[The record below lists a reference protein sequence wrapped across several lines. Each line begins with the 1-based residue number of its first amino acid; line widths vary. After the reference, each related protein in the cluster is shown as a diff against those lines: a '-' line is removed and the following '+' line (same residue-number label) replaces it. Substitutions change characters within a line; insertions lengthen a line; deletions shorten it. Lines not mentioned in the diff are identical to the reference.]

1 MPYLGHLPK
10 EKCRRAD
17 QWNTFYEGK
26 RSIPKNSIPYSSL
39 MGNLLQVFQKGH
51 HVGDIF
57 RANIQTGRG
66 GHQGNL

>member
-1 MPYLGHLPK
+1 MPYLGHFPK

-17 QWNTFYEGK
+17 QWNTSYENLRGT
-26 RSIPKNSIPYSSL
+26 PKTSIPYFNL
-39 MGNLLQVFQKGH
+39 VGTLLQTLQIGH

-66 GHQGNL
+66 GHEGIM